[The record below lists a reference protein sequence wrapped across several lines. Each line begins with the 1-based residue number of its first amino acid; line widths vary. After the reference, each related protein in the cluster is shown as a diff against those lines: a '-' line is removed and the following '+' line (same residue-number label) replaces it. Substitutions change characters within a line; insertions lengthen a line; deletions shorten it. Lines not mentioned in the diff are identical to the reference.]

1 MHWCIQMIMIVQWNE
16 NMRCCYKKYIICTKL
31 KCWHYV
37 KSNRC
42 YNNNLKWFDV
52 TIHYF
57 GLQSQQPHSLILITV
72 VGIENWQLFVTPPHI
87 FAETI
92 LQTWRIGIKF
102 FNVKGAV
109 SKTEGVTPF
118 MWVFIKVL
126 VLKNAGFVFLYHIK
140 ILLNR
145 DHTFG
150 SNFYLDAMHALALQ
164 LWQLK
169 LKTS

>member
-1 MHWCIQMIMIVQWNE
+1 MLRVIDVITIILNDLTLQ
-16 NMRCCYKKYIICTKL
+16 YII
-31 KCWHYV
+31 
-37 KSNRC
+37 
-42 YNNNLKWFDV
+42 
-52 TIHYF
+52 F

-102 FNVKGAV
+102 FNVKGTV

-126 VLKNAGFVFLYHIK
+126 VLKNAGLC
-140 ILLNR
+140 
-145 DHTFG
+145 
-150 SNFYLDAMHALALQ
+150 FYTIS
-164 LWQLK
+164 K
-169 LKTS
+169 YC